1 MFKLSFFTLIIML
14 KPNLTNF
21 TDFVVKPKPV
31 IPKTKA
37 EVQTDI
43 NWYLNI
49 LVLLVIVIGSIYLY
63 QRYKYKGQREQETK
77 EKIKQF
83 DNYLNEY
90 YINDML
96 TRQNNNT
103 T

>member
-1 MFKLSFFTLIIML
+1 MFKP
-14 KPNLTNF
+14 KLTNF
-21 TDFVVKPKPV
+21 ADFVVKPKPV
-31 IPKTKA
+31 IPKTKT
-37 EVQTDI
+37 EIQTDI

-49 LVLLVIVIGSIYLY
+49 AVLLVIVIGSIYLY
-63 QRYKYKGQREQETK
+63 QRYKYKGRHEQETK

-96 TRQNNNT
+96 SKQNNNT

>member
-1 MFKLSFFTLIIML
+1 MI

-21 TDFVVKPKPV
+21 TDFVEIPKPV
-31 IPKTKA
+31 IFKTP
-37 EVQTDI
+37 QQIQQGI

-49 LVLLVIVIGSIYLY
+49 VVVLVIFIGGFYLY
-63 QRYKYKGQREQETK
+63 QRYKYKEQHEQETRVK
-77 EKIKQF
+77 LQKF
-83 DNYLNEY
+83 DNYLQEY

-96 TRQNNNT
+96 TKQNNNT

>member
-1 MFKLSFFTLIIML
+1 MFKLSFFALIIMF
-14 KPNLTNF
+14 KPKLTNF
-21 TDFVVKPKPV
+21 ADFVVKPKPV
-31 IPKTKA
+31 IPKTKT
-37 EVQTDI
+37 EIQTDI

-63 QRYKYKGQREQETK
+63 QRYKYKGQHEQETK

-96 TRQNNNT
+96 ASQNNNT

>member
-1 MFKLSFFTLIIML
+1 MI

-21 TDFVVKPKPV
+21 ADYVEKPKLV
-31 IPKTKA
+31 IPKTPR
-37 EVQTDI
+37 QIQQGI

-49 LVLLVIVIGSIYLY
+49 VVLLVIFIGGFYLY
-63 QRYKYKGQREQETK
+63 QRYKYKEQHEQETRDK
-77 EKIKQF
+77 LHKF
-83 DNYLNEY
+83 DNYLQEY

-96 TRQNNNT
+96 TKQNNNT